1 VGDAAFGPTDRI
13 GQLTMRNLDIADSRS
28 RLEQYAGLGLIGG
41 ATGALVGRLTAGE
54 ADEITEHADHY
65 SAEREQLADAV
76 DEASESASFDFG
88 AD

>member
-1 VGDAAFGPTDRI
+1 MTPAALRVGDHLSFRKTLTVAEQAA
-13 GQLTMRNLDIADSRS
+13 
-28 RLEQYAGLGLIGG
+28 
-41 ATGALVGRLTAGE
+41 ATGALVGRLTSGE
-54 ADEITEHADHY
+54 ADEITEHAAHY